1 MKQQILVITLAMALT
16 ACSRP
21 EEATRALTGAGYT
34 QISIT
39 GYRFFGC
46 AEQDGWRTGF
56 KATGAAGHQVS
67 GVVCSGFLK
76 GATIRT
82 D

>member
-1 MKQQILVITLAMALT
+1 MKKLFLVALIAAALS
-16 ACSRP
+16 ACTSADT
-21 EEATRALTGAGYT
+21 ATRALRGAGYT
-34 QISIT
+34 NIQTT

-46 AEQDGWRTGF
+46 SEDDAFRTGF
-56 KATGAAGHQVS
+56 TATGPSGQAAS
-67 GVVCSGFLK
+67 GVVCSGWLK

>member
-1 MKQQILVITLAMALT
+1 MKQSILILAILALL
-16 ACSRP
+16 AGCSSSD
-21 EEATRALTGAGYT
+21 EATRALTGAGYT
-34 QISIT
+34 NIHIT

-46 AEQDGWRTGF
+46 DEKEQWRTGF
-56 KATGAAGHQVS
+56 EATGQNGRRVS
-67 GVVCSGFLK
+67 GVVCSGVMK